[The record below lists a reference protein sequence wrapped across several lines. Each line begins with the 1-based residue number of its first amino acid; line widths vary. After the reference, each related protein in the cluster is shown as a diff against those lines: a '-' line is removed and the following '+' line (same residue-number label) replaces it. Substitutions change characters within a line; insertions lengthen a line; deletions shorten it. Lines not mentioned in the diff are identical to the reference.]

1 MRKTRKSQK
10 EDALMDIQHCEEIF
24 ELYGGMMRTKELEQ
38 EKIYY
43 HNIRQLMEAGH
54 VEKVRY
60 GYYQWVNPD
69 DFSEVGTVSCLFP
82 DAILCMD
89 TALRYYGY
97 SDCTPGQWHLA
108 VSKDSGKSRF
118 RIEYPFVKPYFL
130 EPAVLELGMTKG
142 NMDGHDVR
150 IYDKDRVIC
159 DCLRYR
165 NKMDKE
171 IFNKAI
177 RNYIVDPEKNI
188 SKLLEYA
195 SLLRIKKVAKDLL
208 GIWI

>member
-1 MRKTRKSQK
+1 MCDT
-10 EDALMDIQHCEEIF
+10 QHYKEIF
-24 ELYGGMMRTKELEQ
+24 DRYGGMMRTTQLAE
-38 EKIYY
+38 EKVFYLQ
-43 HNIRQLMEAGH
+43 RQKLIEEGYI
-54 VEKVRY
+54 EKVRR
-60 GYYQWVNPD
+60 GYYQWID
-69 DFSEVGTVSCLFP
+69 HEDFSETGTVIRLFP

-97 SDCTPGQWHLA
+97 SDRTPAEWHLA

-118 RIEYPFVKPYFL
+118 NIDYPFVKPYYI
-130 EPAVLELGMTKG
+130 EPAVLELGLTKG
-142 NMDGHDVR
+142 NMDGYEIR

-177 RNYIVDPEKNI
+177 QNYIADPEKSI
-188 SKLLEYA
+188 PKLMEYA
-195 SLLRIKKVAKDLL
+195 GPLRVKKIVKDLIGVWL
-208 GIWI
+208 